1 MPVPAHAPD
10 SRPEGEINTLLGR
23 GSEFEGKLTFEGTV
37 RIDGKLS
44 GEIFSDDVLVIG
56 EGAQVSAE
64 IDVGVVIVEGNVN
77 GNIRAK
83 RAVELHAPARVR
95 GNIETPSLY
104 VDKGVIFE
112 GNCKMENVTASRPAP
127 PTGAPRSL
135 TDLSSS
141 AAQLPGG
148 SPSAPPTPKK

>member
-1 MPVPAHAPD
+1 MPVPAH
-10 SRPEGEINTLLGR
+10 SERPQGEINTLLGR

-44 GEIFSDDVLVIG
+44 GEIFSDDVLVVG
-56 EGAQVSAE
+56 EGAHVSAE
-64 IDVGVVIVEGNVN
+64 IDVGVIIVEGNVN

-104 VDKGVIFE
+104 IDKGVVFE
-112 GNCKMENVTASRPAP
+112 GFSKMEGVGAPKTTGATLEAISGGAKPPAP
-127 PTGAPRSL
+127 A
-135 TDLSSS
+135 
-141 AAQLPGG
+141 
-148 SPSAPPTPKK
+148 APPAAPPAAKK